1 MRVIDGH
8 AHTWTKEIISEKD
21 LEARRIAARKAGI
34 EPQLDSPVEHLA
46 TAMKEAKI
54 ERSVVLPIDSALNQ
68 EMPLS
73 LMEKTNWHADEVREF
88 DNIITFVGLDPR
100 RKEEGL
106 RELDRAVNEMGC
118 RGWKMYPPNG
128 FYPDDEAYYPYYQLC
143 SELEVP
149 IVVHT
154 GFTSRFKHV
163 KYARPVYLDQ
173 VAAAFPQLKIVLAH
187 VGTPW
192 QEEALMVAS
201 KNPNVSVDI
210 SGWQHFAS
218 QVPMKFYQMI
228 ADAKLARV
236 FPNRM
241 IFGSDF
247 PLFEHAMPLKQW
259 VEFCSNLILPQ
270 SLIDMGYKQVTKEEI
285 EALMWKNASRLY
297 FGERP

>member
-8 AHTWTKEIISEKD
+8 VHTWSRTIISEKD
-21 LEARRIAARKAGI
+21 LEARRIAAEKAGI
-34 EPQLDSPVEHLA
+34 EPQLDAPVEYLLS
-46 TAMKEAKI
+46 AMKSAHI
-54 ERSVVLPIDSALNQ
+54 ERAVVLPIDSGLNQ

-73 LMEKTNWHADEVREF
+73 LMDKTNWHADEVRGIE
-88 DNIITFVGLDPR
+88 NLITFVGLDPR
-100 RKEEGL
+100 RKDEGL
-106 RELDRAVNEMGC
+106 AELKRAVNEMGC
-118 RGWKMYPPNG
+118 KGWKMYPPNG
-128 FYPDDEAYYPYYQLC
+128 FYPDDEAFYPYYQLG
-143 SELEVP
+143 SELNIP

-163 KYARPVYLDQ
+163 KYARPIFLDK
-173 VAAAFPQLKIVLAH
+173 VAADFPQLKIVMAH

-192 QEEALMVAS
+192 HEEALMVAS

-210 SGWQHFAS
+210 SGWQHFAA

-247 PLFEHAMPLKQW
+247 PLFEHAMPLREW
-259 VEFCSNLILPQ
+259 VDFCSNLKLPQ
-270 SLIDMGYKQVTKEEI
+270 SLIDTGYKQVTQEETEI
-285 EALMWKNASRLY
+285 LMWKNAARLF
-297 FGERP
+297 FGERS